1 MSRFSSRYSTNRL
14 RPVPRIG
21 VVNFLNAW
29 PLWAALEK
37 KPGVELLPGVPSALA
52 DKLRAGVVDAALI
65 SSVEF
70 FRLPAG
76 YTYHP
81 RLCIGAEQEVCSIR
95 FFVSQLQNSFA
106 ETLGQTRI
114 IYTDIAS
121 RSSVAQLQLVLR
133 ELKADIPLQEV
144 ADAEE
149 RIPALQSGEA
159 LLSIGD
165 TALRHRDRP
174 SYDLQSE
181 YFAVFQRGFVYAL
194 WVYRKGLQNELEGIL
209 DAAKAIYNQNAQ
221 AFRAV
226 AVQRFGFPAGFT
238 EDYLTRI
245 IRHELTAERRSDL
258 EFFAAK
264 SGF

>member
-1 MSRFSSRYSTNRL
+1 ML
-14 RPVPRIG
+14 RVG

-37 KPGVELLPGVPSALA
+37 KAGVDLVPDVPSVLA
-52 DKLRAGVVDAALI
+52 QKLRAGDVDAALI

-70 FRLPAG
+70 FRLPEG
-76 YTYHP
+76 YVYQP

-95 FFVSQLQNSFA
+95 FFVPDAQTSFA
-106 ETLGQTRI
+106 DTLAQTRV

-121 RSSVAQLQLVLR
+121 RSSVAQLQLLLR
-133 ELKADIPLQEV
+133 ELRVDIPLQEITD
-144 ADAEE
+144 ADD
-149 RIPALQSGEA
+149 RIPTLQPAEA

-165 TALRHRDRP
+165 TALRHRARP
-174 SYDLQSE
+174 SFDLQTE

-209 DAAKAIYNQNAQ
+209 DAAKAIYNQNAG
-221 AFRAV
+221 AFRKV
-226 AVQRFGFPAGFT
+226 AVQRFGFPEAFT

-245 IRHELTAERRSDL
+245 IRHELTADRRSDL
-258 EFFAAK
+258 EFFAQKA
-264 SGF
+264 GFNPAF